1 MLMDL
6 ILAED
11 AELHAET
18 RINST
23 RSFSAATVN

>member
-1 MLMDL
+1 MNV
-6 ILAED
+6 ILAEN

-23 RSFSAATVN
+23 RSFLAATVN